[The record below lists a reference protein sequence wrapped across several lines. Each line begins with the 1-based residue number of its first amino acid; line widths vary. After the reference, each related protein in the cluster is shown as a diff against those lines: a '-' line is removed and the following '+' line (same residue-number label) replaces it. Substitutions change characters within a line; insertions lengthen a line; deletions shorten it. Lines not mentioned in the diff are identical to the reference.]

1 MVLDV
6 WEDLP
11 TSVLRAERNK
21 RSHLSNVLSRNEVDR
36 DYAYNR
42 MLFKRV
48 AHGHYQFNPAL
59 SVRRKVKG
67 EESWVPVFEALNLR
81 WQGQFVLDQYDT
93 RSIGPEFS
101 LKHLNRYLGLAQLET
116 VSTPIIRTRTRS

>member
-81 WQGQFVLDQYDT
+81 WLGQFILYQHERDFMVPDRGLQLLD
-93 RSIGPEFS
+93 
-101 LKHLNRYLGLAQLET
+101 RYLALAQLAPMEPT
-116 VSTPIIRTRTRS
+116 IIRSRVRA

>member
-1 MVLDV
+1 M
-6 WEDLP
+6 P

-21 RSHLSNVLSRNEVDR
+21 RSHLSNVLSRNEVER

-59 SVRRKVKG
+59 SVRRKVNG
-67 EESWVPVFEALNLR
+67 EEIDRKSVV
-81 WQGQFVLDQYDT
+81 
-93 RSIGPEFS
+93 
-101 LKHLNRYLGLAQLET
+101 
-116 VSTPIIRTRTRS
+116 